1 MRNQPYVPKSK
12 LLVDIELSTG
22 TTLRGW
28 VFVATESRELE
39 VFNSGP
45 AFLPFLDER
54 NHIRFINK
62 AHVVQ
67 VTPLEGRGV

>member
-12 LLVDIELSTG
+12 LLVELELSSG

-28 VFVATESRELE
+28 VFIAAESRELE
-39 VFNSGP
+39 AFNSGP
-45 AFLPFLDER
+45 TFLPFLDEK
-54 NHIRFINK
+54 NQIRFINK

-67 VTPLEGRGV
+67 VTPLEGRNV